1 MKRQWFAAYGIFLA
15 LFLLCPSAARSQQQS
30 QQADYSPAEY
40 NAYIAA
46 QKTTDPQQRIALL
59 DDFVAKFPNS
69 TLLRY
74 IYVLEYQSYGQ
85 LKNYPKTIT
94 YVDKL
99 LALGDKV
106 DLGTRLEAYVARAQA
121 FYLAGNDKTLAT
133 NDQQAAA
140 REAATQGLKVL
151 DQWKKPDNVTDDQ
164 YAQQKKSVTILFDT
178 INGVTSAQLKDYKAA
193 AAAYK
198 TVLGLDPKDALTY
211 YRLGVAYLQE
221 DPPQTM
227 DGFWSLARAIALKA
241 PGEAQVRD
249 YLRKRLLAYQ
259 QPGCD
264 NLIDAQMNELI
275 QLTAN
280 SADRPATYAIP
291 GAADLDNVRKQSTIL
306 TVLTDLNAGGDK
318 AKITWLA
325 ICGSDFP
332 EVVGK
337 IIEVKSDAGSV
348 DFKVFTGA
356 TEDEIEK
363 ATAANMDVKVTGQPE
378 VKRLQKDDAIRF
390 AGTLASY
397 DSQPFTLHW
406 DKVKVDP
413 TILPE
418 EKAEGKRKP
427 HRIPKKP
434 AG

>member
-1 MKRQWFAAYGIFLA
+1 MKRQWFATYGILLV
-15 LFLLCPSAARSQQQS
+15 LFLLCPSARPAAAQS
-30 QQADYSPAEY
+30 QQPDYSPAEY
-40 NAYIAA
+40 NGYVAA
-46 QKTTDPQQRIALL
+46 KNTTDAQQRIALL

-140 REAATQGLKVL
+140 RDAATQGLKVL

-178 INGVTSAQLKDYKAA
+178 IIGVTSAQLKDYKAA
-193 AAAYK
+193 ANAYK

-227 DGFWSLARAIALKA
+227 DGFWSLARAISLKA

-280 SADRPATYAIP
+280 SAQRPATYSIP
-291 GAADLDNVRKQSTIL
+291 SAADLDNVRKQSTIL

-318 AKITWLA
+318 GKITWLA

-337 IIEVKSDAGSV
+337 IIEVTSDGGSV

-356 TEDEIEK
+356 TAEEIEK
-363 ATAANMDVKVTGQPE
+363 ATTANMDVKVTGQPE
-378 VKRLQKDDAIRF
+378 VKRLHKDDEILF
-390 AGTLASY
+390 AGTLVSY

-413 TILPE
+413 TILKE
-418 EKAEGKRKP
+418 EAEGKRKP
-427 HRIPKKP
+427 RHIPKKP